1 MKQLRKYKAQLSI
14 TWKKEP
20 KQIEWKKPQLAIEW
34 KKDIKDLPTSRN
46 IPEKMKKAVKKRH
59 YIPIWLKKIKTFSKD
74 PVEEPVPS
82 WIKKIDTAILTT
94 ANEVNETLGKPMI
107 ASDTQTYIPHW
118 LKKITEITEENGVMP
133 MTSWMKNDVVPMT
146 SWMKNIN
153 IDIDNYNKLPEWLG
167 RMNICQN
174 AKKRFILE
182 KTTKYQPMM
191 KRMEKIDIF
200 KDRNFVEIP
209 SWIQHMN
216 VDTESKKCTEL
227 IQRRKSWMQWDD
239 VEDLFGLGITDR
251 VSNLNMVKSMQSICK
266 NVLNVA
272 VIVAAC
278 DVCSSD
284 SKQQMKDVIS
294 NNRAIS
300 LRKRKFFNTSVS
312 QINKKSKRDYKT
324 NRKSMERRNKTP
336 QKFVRCQRRAP
347 QNYSRMSGIRAC

>member
-1 MKQLRKYKAQLSI
+1 MLMA
-14 TWKKEP
+14 
-20 KQIEWKKPQLAIEW
+20 
-34 KKDIKDLPTSRN
+34 
-46 IPEKMKKAVKKRH
+46 
-59 YIPIWLKKIKTFSKD
+59 
-74 PVEEPVPS
+74 
-82 WIKKIDTAILTT
+82 
-94 ANEVNETLGKPMI
+94 
-107 ASDTQTYIPHW
+107 
-118 LKKITEITEENGVMP
+118 
-133 MTSWMKNDVVPMT
+133 SWMKNVNT
-146 SWMKNIN
+146 
-153 IDIDNYNKLPEWLG
+153 DIDNYNKLPEWMG
-167 RMNICQN
+167 RMNICEN
-174 AKKRFILE
+174 AKERFVLE

-191 KRMEKIDIF
+191 KRMKKIDVF
-200 KDRNFVEIP
+200 EDRNLVEMP

-216 VDTESKKCTEL
+216 IDTESKKYTEL

-251 VSNLNMVKSMQSICK
+251 VSNLNMVKSLQSICK

>member
-1 MKQLRKYKAQLSI
+1 M
-14 TWKKEP
+14 
-20 KQIEWKKPQLAIEW
+20 
-34 KKDIKDLPTSRN
+34 IKV
-46 IPEKMKKAVKKRH
+46 VKKRH

-74 PVEEPVPS
+74 PVDEPVPS

-94 ANEVNETLGKPMI
+94 ANEENETLGKPMI
-107 ASDTQTYIPHW
+107 ASETQIYIPHR
-118 LKKITEITEENGVMP
+118 LKKITEITEENDVML
-133 MTSWMKNDVVPMT
+133 MASWMKNV
-146 SWMKNIN
+146 N
-153 IDIDNYNKLPEWLG
+153 IDIDNYNKLPEWMG
-167 RMNICQN
+167 RMNICEN
-174 AKKRFILE
+174 AKERFVLE

-191 KRMEKIDIF
+191 KRMKKIDVF
-200 KDRNFVEIP
+200 EDRNLVEMP

-216 VDTESKKCTEL
+216 VDTESKKYTDL

-251 VSNLNMVKSMQSICK
+251 VSNLNMVKSLQSICK

-278 DVCSSD
+278 GVCSSD
-284 SKQQMKDVIS
+284 SKQETKNVIS
-294 NNRAIS
+294 NNKAIS
-300 LRKRKFFNTSVS
+300 LRKRKSFNTSVS

-324 NRKSMERRNKTP
+324 NRKSVERRNKTP

>member
-1 MKQLRKYKAQLSI
+1 M
-14 TWKKEP
+14 
-20 KQIEWKKPQLAIEW
+20 
-34 KKDIKDLPTSRN
+34 IKT
-46 IPEKMKKAVKKRH
+46 VKKRH

-74 PVEEPVPS
+74 PVDEPVPS

-118 LKKITEITEENGVMP
+118 LKKITEITEENDVML
-133 MTSWMKNDVVPMT
+133 MASWMKNV
-146 SWMKNIN
+146 N
-153 IDIDNYNKLPEWLG
+153 IDIDNYNKLPEWMG
-167 RMNICQN
+167 RMNICEN
-174 AKKRFILE
+174 AKERFVLE

-191 KRMEKIDIF
+191 KRMKKIDVF
-200 KDRNFVEIP
+200 EDRNLVEMP

-216 VDTESKKCTEL
+216 IDTESKKYTEL

-251 VSNLNMVKSMQSICK
+251 VSNLNMVKSLQSICK

-278 DVCSSD
+278 GVCSSD
-284 SKQQMKDVIS
+284 SKQETKNVIS
-294 NNRAIS
+294 NNKAIS
-300 LRKRKFFNTSVS
+300 LRKRKSFNTSVS

-324 NRKSMERRNKTP
+324 NRKSVERRNKTP

>member
-1 MKQLRKYKAQLSI
+1 M
-14 TWKKEP
+14 
-20 KQIEWKKPQLAIEW
+20 
-34 KKDIKDLPTSRN
+34 IKV
-46 IPEKMKKAVKKRH
+46 VKKRH

-74 PVEEPVPS
+74 PVDEPVPS

-94 ANEVNETLGKPMI
+94 GNEVNETLGKPMV
-107 ASDTQTYIPHW
+107 ASETQIYIPHW
-118 LKKITEITEENGVMP
+118 LKKITEITEENDVMP
-133 MTSWMKNDVVPMT
+133 MASWMKNV
-146 SWMKNIN
+146 N
-153 IDIDNYNKLPEWLG
+153 IDIDNYNKLPEWMG
-167 RMNICQN
+167 RMNICEN
-174 AKKRFILE
+174 AKERFVLE

-191 KRMEKIDIF
+191 KRMKKIDVF
-200 KDRNFVEIP
+200 EDRNLVEMP

-216 VDTESKKCTEL
+216 VDTESKKYTDL

-251 VSNLNMVKSMQSICK
+251 VSNLNRVKSLQSICK

-278 DVCSSD
+278 GVCSSD
-284 SKQQMKDVIS
+284 SKQETKNVIS
-294 NNRAIS
+294 NNKAIS
-300 LRKRKFFNTSVS
+300 LRKRKSFNTSVS